1 MGWPLQRLSFIRHES
16 SVWEVLSVVLAQESR
31 SSPNQKAASQGQ
43 RVQAGLSRQLSASQ
57 QRNLQSLS
65 RIKTLAQPTLHKF
78 PQHQTRPEIRRVGC
92 GPGDFTRQLARLSN
106 QKATILGI
114 DSNEKSIQAATT
126 DTKKARLSQCV
137 SYELGDVYKIPLEDG
152 YADLTCCRTL
162 LMHLTEPLKAV
173 KEMARVTRTGGS
185 VVALE
190 GGKMG
195 AFYDP
200 NDGEYSMLAERA
212 YEAWVNGIRKLE
224 GKEFKIGEKLPG
236 IFRKAGLSGIKAE
249 VQADA
254 WLYSDPRRRLSD
266 VKAELR
272 FDYSLFR
279 ERRRKDRK
287 YLVAGGMSN
296 DRITSY
302 FNRLEA
308 RTEQLLSNDMKLRN
322 DSSLYAGT
330 FFLVSGVKKG

>member
-1 MGWPLQRLSFIRHES
+1 VSKLAFRVSYLRRSREIYRRYLESKPWLNELYTSFLNIK
-16 SVWEVLSVVLAQESR
+16 
-31 SSPNQKAASQGQ
+31 PGQKI
-43 RVQAGLSRQLSASQ
+43 VD
-57 QRNLQSLS
+57 
-65 RIKTLAQPTLHKF
+65 I
-78 PQHQTRPEIRRVGC
+78 GC
-92 GPGDFTRQLARLSN
+92 EPGDFTRQLARLSK

-114 DSNEKSIQAATT
+114 DSNEKSIRAATT

-195 AFYDP
+195 AFYDS
-200 NDGEYSMLAERA
+200 NDEEYSMLAERA
-212 YEAWVNGIRKLE
+212 YEAWINGIRKLE

-236 IFRKAGLSGIKAE
+236 IFQKAGLSGIKAE
-249 VQADA
+249 VQADP

-287 YLVAGGMSN
+287 YLLAGGMSN
-296 DRITSY
+296 NQITSY

-308 RTEQLLSNDMKLRN
+308 RTKALISDDKRLRN
-322 DSSLYAGT
+322 DASVYAAT
-330 FFLVSGVKKG
+330 FFLVAGTKQ

>member
-1 MGWPLQRLSFIRHES
+1 VSKLAFRVSYLRRSREIYRRYVESKPWLNQLYASFLNIKS
-16 SVWEVLSVVLAQESR
+16 G
-31 SSPNQKAASQGQ
+31 QKI
-43 RVQAGLSRQLSASQ
+43 VD
-57 QRNLQSLS
+57 
-65 RIKTLAQPTLHKF
+65 
-78 PQHQTRPEIRRVGC
+78 VGC

-106 QKATILGI
+106 QKAIALGI

-126 DTKKARLSQCV
+126 DTKKARLSQSV
-137 SYELGDVYKIPLEDG
+137 SYKLGDVYKIPLEDG

-173 KEMARVTRTGGS
+173 KEMARVTKTGGS
-185 VVALE
+185 VSALE

-195 AFYDP
+195 TFYDP
-200 NDGEYSMLAERA
+200 EDEAYSKLAERA
-212 YEAWVNGIRKLE
+212 QEAWLDGIRKLE
-224 GKEFKIGEKLPG
+224 GKEFRIGEKLPG
-236 IFRKAGLSGIKAE
+236 IFQKAGLSDIKAE

-272 FDYSLFR
+272 FDYSIFK

-287 YLVAGGMSN
+287 YLLAGGMSN
-296 DRITSY
+296 ARITSY

-308 RTEQLLSNDMKLRN
+308 RTKELLSSDVKLRN
-322 DSSLYAGT
+322 DASFYVAT
-330 FFLVSGVKKG
+330 FFLVSGVKKD

>member
-1 MGWPLQRLSFIRHES
+1 LS
-16 SVWEVLSVVLAQESR
+16 
-31 SSPNQKAASQGQ
+31 
-43 RVQAGLSRQLSASQ
+43 
-57 QRNLQSLS
+57 SLKNPVRA
-65 RIKTLAQPTLHKF
+65 RIKRRRPKDSVSKLAFRVSYL
-78 PQHQTRPEIRRVGC
+78 RRSREIYRRYLESKPWLNQLYTSFLNIKPGQKIVDVGC

-126 DTKKARLSQCV
+126 DTKTARLSQCV
-137 SYELGDVYKIPLEDG
+137 SYKLGDVYKIPLEDD

-162 LMHLTEPLKAV
+162 LMHLTEPLKAL

-200 NDGEYSMLAERA
+200 DDEEYSKLAERA

-236 IFRKAGLSGIKAE
+236 IFQKAGLSGIKAE

-272 FDYSLFR
+272 FDYSLFK

-287 YLVAGGMSN
+287 YLLAGGMSN
-296 DRITSY
+296 VQITSY

-308 RTEQLLSNDMKLRN
+308 RTEQLLSSDAELRN

-330 FFLVSGVKKG
+330 FFLVSGVKRG

>member
-1 MGWPLQRLSFIRHES
+1 VSKLAFRVSYLRRSREIYRRYLESKPWLNELYTSFLNIK
-16 SVWEVLSVVLAQESR
+16 
-31 SSPNQKAASQGQ
+31 PGQKI
-43 RVQAGLSRQLSASQ
+43 VD
-57 QRNLQSLS
+57 
-65 RIKTLAQPTLHKF
+65 I
-78 PQHQTRPEIRRVGC
+78 GC
-92 GPGDFTRQLARLSN
+92 GPGDFTRQLARLSK

-114 DSNEKSIQAATT
+114 DSNEKSIRAATT

-195 AFYDP
+195 AFYDS
-200 NDGEYSMLAERA
+200 NDEEYSMLAERA
-212 YEAWVNGIRKLE
+212 YEAWINGIRKLE

-236 IFRKAGLSGIKAE
+236 IFQKAGLSGIKAE
-249 VQADA
+249 VQADP

-287 YLVAGGMSN
+287 YLLAGGMSN
-296 DRITSY
+296 NQITSY

-308 RTEQLLSNDMKLRN
+308 RTKALISDDKRLRN
-322 DSSLYAGT
+322 DASVYAAT
-330 FFLVSGVKKG
+330 FFLVAGTKQ

>member
-1 MGWPLQRLSFIRHES
+1 MSKLAFRVSYLRRSREIYRRYLESKPWLNELYTSFLNIK
-16 SVWEVLSVVLAQESR
+16 
-31 SSPNQKAASQGQ
+31 PGQKI
-43 RVQAGLSRQLSASQ
+43 VD
-57 QRNLQSLS
+57 
-65 RIKTLAQPTLHKF
+65 I
-78 PQHQTRPEIRRVGC
+78 GC
-92 GPGDFTRQLARLSN
+92 EPGDFTRQLARLSK

-114 DSNEKSIQAATT
+114 DSNEKSIRAATT

-185 VVALE
+185 VVVLE

-195 AFYDP
+195 AFYDS
-200 NDGEYSMLAERA
+200 NDEEYSMLAERA
-212 YEAWVNGIRKLE
+212 YEAWINGIRKLE

-236 IFRKAGLSGIKAE
+236 IFQKAGLSGIKAE
-249 VQADA
+249 VQADP

-287 YLVAGGMSN
+287 YLLAGGMSN
-296 DRITSY
+296 NQITSY

-308 RTEQLLSNDMKLRN
+308 RTKALISDDKRLRN
-322 DSSLYAGT
+322 DASVYAAT
-330 FFLVSGVKKG
+330 FFLVAGTKQ

>member
-1 MGWPLQRLSFIRHES
+1 MSKLAFRVSYLRRSREIYRRYLESKPWLNELYTSFLDIK
-16 SVWEVLSVVLAQESR
+16 
-31 SSPNQKAASQGQ
+31 PGQKI
-43 RVQAGLSRQLSASQ
+43 VD
-57 QRNLQSLS
+57 
-65 RIKTLAQPTLHKF
+65 I
-78 PQHQTRPEIRRVGC
+78 GC

-114 DSNEKSIQAATT
+114 DSNEKSIRAAIT
-126 DTKKARLSQCV
+126 DTKKARLSRCV
-137 SYELGDVYKIPLEDG
+137 SYKVGDVYKIPLEDG

-185 VVALE
+185 VVVLE
-190 GGKMG
+190 GGKMR

-200 NDGEYSMLAERA
+200 DDEEYSMLAERA
-212 YEAWVNGIRKLE
+212 YEAWINGIRKLE

-236 IFRKAGLSGIKAE
+236 ILQKAGLSEIKAE

-254 WLYSDPRRRLSD
+254 WLHSDPRRRLSD

-272 FDYSLFR
+272 FDYSLFK

-287 YLVAGGMSN
+287 YLLAGGMSN
-296 DRITSY
+296 SQITSY

-308 RTEQLLSNDMKLRN
+308 RTKALISDDKTLRN
-322 DSSLYAGT
+322 DASVYAAT
-330 FFLVSGVKKG
+330 FFLVAGTKQ

>member
-1 MGWPLQRLSFIRHES
+1 VRRRRAKDSVSKLAFRVGYLRRSREIYRRYLESKPWLNQIYASFLNIK
-16 SVWEVLSVVLAQESR
+16 
-31 SSPNQKAASQGQ
+31 PGQKI
-43 RVQAGLSRQLSASQ
+43 VD
-57 QRNLQSLS
+57 
-65 RIKTLAQPTLHKF
+65 
-78 PQHQTRPEIRRVGC
+78 VGC

-114 DSNEKSIQAATT
+114 DSNEKSIQAATA

-137 SYELGDVYKIPLEDG
+137 TYELGDVYKIPLEDG

-173 KEMARVTRTGGS
+173 KEMARVTRRGGS

-200 NDGEYSMLAERA
+200 NDEEYSTLAERA

-224 GKEFKIGEKLPG
+224 RKEFKIGEKLPG
-236 IFRKAGLSGIKAE
+236 IFQKAGLSNIKAE

-254 WLYSDPRRRLSD
+254 WLYTDPRRRLSD

-272 FDYSLFR
+272 FDYSIFK

-287 YLVAGGMSN
+287 YLLAGGMSN
-296 DRITSY
+296 AQITSY

-308 RTEQLLSNDMKLRN
+308 RTEELLSSDVKLRN
-322 DSSLYAGT
+322 DASIYAAT

>member
-1 MGWPLQRLSFIRHES
+1 VSKLAFRVSYLRRSREIYRRYLESKPWLNELYTSFLNIK
-16 SVWEVLSVVLAQESR
+16 
-31 SSPNQKAASQGQ
+31 PGQKI
-43 RVQAGLSRQLSASQ
+43 VD
-57 QRNLQSLS
+57 
-65 RIKTLAQPTLHKF
+65 
-78 PQHQTRPEIRRVGC
+78 VGC
-92 GPGDFTRQLARLSN
+92 GPGDFTRQLARLSK

-114 DSNEKSIQAATT
+114 DSNEKSIRAATT

-195 AFYDP
+195 AFYDS
-200 NDGEYSMLAERA
+200 NDEEYSMLAERA
-212 YEAWVNGIRKLE
+212 YEAWINGIRKLE

-236 IFRKAGLSGIKAE
+236 IFQKAGLSGIKAE
-249 VQADA
+249 VQADP

-287 YLVAGGMSN
+287 YLLAGGMSN
-296 DRITSY
+296 NQITSY

-308 RTEQLLSNDMKLRN
+308 RTKALISDDKRLRN
-322 DSSLYAGT
+322 DASVYAAT
-330 FFLVSGVKKG
+330 FFLVAGTKQ

>member
-1 MGWPLQRLSFIRHES
+1 MS
-16 SVWEVLSVVLAQESR
+16 SLKNPVRA
-31 SSPNQKAASQGQ
+31 
-43 RVQAGLSRQLSASQ
+43 
-57 QRNLQSLS
+57 
-65 RIKTLAQPTLHKF
+65 RIKRRRPKDSVSKLAFRVSYL
-78 PQHQTRPEIRRVGC
+78 RRSREIYRRYLESKPWLNELYTSFLNIKPGQKIVDIGC
-92 GPGDFTRQLARLSN
+92 GPGDFTRQLARFSK

-114 DSNEKSIQAATT
+114 DSNEKSIRAATT

-137 SYELGDVYKIPLEDG
+137 SYELGDVYKIPLENG

-185 VVALE
+185 VVVLE

-195 AFYDP
+195 AFYDS
-200 NDGEYSMLAERA
+200 NDEEYSMLAE
-212 YEAWVNGIRKLE
+212 
-224 GKEFKIGEKLPG
+224 
-236 IFRKAGLSGIKAE
+236 LSEIKAE
-249 VQADA
+249 IQADA
-254 WLYSDPRRRLSD
+254 WLHSDPRRRLSD

-272 FDYSLFR
+272 FDYSLFK

-287 YLVAGGMSN
+287 YLLAGGMSN
-296 DRITSY
+296 NQITSY

-308 RTEQLLSNDMKLRN
+308 RTEQLLSSDMKLRN

>member
-1 MGWPLQRLSFIRHES
+1 MSKLAFRVSYLRRSREIYHRYLESKPWLNQLYTNFLSIK
-16 SVWEVLSVVLAQESR
+16 
-31 SSPNQKAASQGQ
+31 PGQKI
-43 RVQAGLSRQLSASQ
+43 VD
-57 QRNLQSLS
+57 
-65 RIKTLAQPTLHKF
+65 I
-78 PQHQTRPEIRRVGC
+78 GC

-126 DTKKARLSQCV
+126 DTKKARLSQRVCYKV
-137 SYELGDVYKIPLEDG
+137 GDVYKIPLEDS

-162 LMHLTEPLKAV
+162 LMHLPEPLKAV
-173 KEMARVTRTGGS
+173 TEMARVTKTGGS

-190 GGKMG
+190 VGKMG

-200 NDGEYSMLAERA
+200 TDEEFSKLAERA

-224 GKEFKIGEKLPG
+224 GKEFRIGEKLPG
-236 IFRKAGLSGIKAE
+236 IFRNAGLSSIKAE

-272 FDYSLFR
+272 FDYSIFK

-287 YLVAGGMSN
+287 YLLAGGMSN
-296 DRITSY
+296 SQITSY

-308 RTEQLLSNDMKLRN
+308 RTKALISNDKRLRN
-322 DSSLYAGT
+322 DGSFYAAT
-330 FFLVSGVKKG
+330 FFLVAGTKE

>member
-1 MGWPLQRLSFIRHES
+1 MSKLAFRVSYLRRSREIYRRYLESKPWLNELYTSFLNIK
-16 SVWEVLSVVLAQESR
+16 
-31 SSPNQKAASQGQ
+31 PGQKI
-43 RVQAGLSRQLSASQ
+43 VD
-57 QRNLQSLS
+57 
-65 RIKTLAQPTLHKF
+65 I
-78 PQHQTRPEIRRVGC
+78 GC
-92 GPGDFTRQLARLSN
+92 EPGDFTRQLARLSK

-114 DSNEKSIQAATT
+114 DSNEKSIRAATT

-195 AFYDP
+195 AFYDS
-200 NDGEYSMLAERA
+200 NDEEYSMLAERA
-212 YEAWVNGIRKLE
+212 YEAWINGIRKLE

-236 IFRKAGLSGIKAE
+236 IFREAGLSGIKAE

-287 YLVAGGMSN
+287 YLLAGGMSN
-296 DRITSY
+296 NQITSY

-308 RTEQLLSNDMKLRN
+308 RTKALISDDKRLRN
-322 DSSLYAGT
+322 DASVYAAT
-330 FFLVSGVKKG
+330 FFLVAGTKQ